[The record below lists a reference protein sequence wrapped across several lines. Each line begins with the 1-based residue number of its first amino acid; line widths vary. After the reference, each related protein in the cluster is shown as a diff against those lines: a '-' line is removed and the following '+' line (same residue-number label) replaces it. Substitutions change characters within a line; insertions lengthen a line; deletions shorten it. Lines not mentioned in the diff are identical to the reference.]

1 MAFQWLPEDDYLL
14 RKSLEDG
21 TSLET
26 LAKGAVRFSRKFT
39 LSELTDRWHCLL
51 YNPKVTS
58 LSSSVGFELQYGA
71 QFLPQSH
78 YHSIPIRT
86 HYYTAR
92 KRRRLELEESLKVNN
107 NAIDEHLNVEEETVF
122 GECDDFDFKFE
133 DIEIFRK
140 TFPDIMLSPH
150 DYQIT
155 RFGNDNDDDDRMV
168 DQMLNINDEQL
179 HDCYVTDTTT
189 TTTTTEHV
197 MLQEVFQDPLW
208 IPPNQDLPSSVMLL
222 CEFDPHPEIVNG
234 FINCVLNRESDEI
247 PDNNDINL
255 LLYKYNHKARNS
267 VNPLSSSLRKN
278 MKPPLPPTRGSSSQA
293 QGNDITHNYRFG
305 DCVVTTQA
313 SCFSVAA
320 TTSSTLQ
327 HSPENET
334 YEQTLSAEM
343 NINVPE
349 ENNNETES
357 DEDLPS
363 FSDLEAMILDMD
375 LEPIGEDQYEL
386 EASRYRNEKMA
397 RMIMRL
403 EQSAQSYMNYDIA
416 SHGAFALLYGSSKH
430 YINKTELLLGRAT
443 GEYPVD
449 IDLGRSGSET
459 RFSRRQAL
467 IKLKQDG
474 CFEIKNLGKFSIWMN
489 EEEIGHGEVVILKNS
504 CLIQIREKSF
514 IFETNEKAVKKY
526 LDGIH

>member
-1 MAFQWLPEDDYLL
+1 M
-14 RKSLEDG
+14 
-21 TSLET
+21 
-26 LAKGAVRFSRKFT
+26 
-39 LSELTDRWHCLL
+39 
-51 YNPKVTS
+51 VTS

-107 NAIDEHLNVEEETVF
+107 NAIEEHLNVEEETVF
-122 GECDDFDFKFE
+122 GECDDFDFE

-150 DYQIT
+150 DYQQDDYQTT
-155 RFGNDNDDDDRMV
+155 RFGNDNDDDDDDDRMV
-168 DQMLNINDEQL
+168 DQMLNINDEQI
-179 HDCYVTDTTT
+179 HDCYVTDTS
-189 TTTTTEHV
+189 TTEHV
-197 MLQEVFQDPLW
+197 MLQEVFQDPLFQQPNTCFNEPTSQSHQQVILHQAETW
-208 IPPNQDLPSSVMLL
+208 IPPNQDFPSSVMLL
-222 CEFDPHPEIVNG
+222 CELDPHPEIVNG
-234 FINCVLNRESDEI
+234 VINCVINRESDEI
-247 PDNNDINL
+247 PDNDDINL

-267 VNPLSSSLRKN
+267 VNLSSSSLRKN

-293 QGNDITHNYRFG
+293 KGNAVINSYGFG
-305 DCVVTTQA
+305 DCAVTTQA
-313 SCFSVAA
+313 SCSSASSASFTEKPTSTVAA

-327 HSPENET
+327 NSPENEICK
-334 YEQTLSAEM
+334 QILSAEM
-343 NINVPE
+343 DINVPE
-349 ENNNETES
+349 ENNNEIES

-375 LEPIGEDQYEL
+375 LEPIGQDQYEL
-386 EASRYRNEKMA
+386 EASRYRNEEMT

-403 EQSAQSYMNYDIA
+403 EQSAESYMNRDIA

-430 YINKTELLLGRAT
+430 YIKKTEVLLGRAT

-489 EEEIGHGEVVILKNS
+489 EKEISHGEVVILKNS

-514 IFETNEKAVKKY
+514 IFETNEKAVKRY
-526 LDGIH
+526 LDGIHK